1 MSVYT
6 DAASRFGKKGSGTDD
21 RQLFLT
27 EFGGMVINTY
37 DELMDYMDLRWVKNI
52 TQGKADTFPII
63 GRKRDAAEHEA
74 GEQILGG
81 SIQSDEIA
89 ITLDKMIYDAVFVAE
104 IDELISHFD
113 VRGPYARQLGQSLAS
128 LNARRV
134 AIMHILAS
142 RTYYVGNTPTNV
154 PQGQPAPGY
163 AYAPN
168 MKTSSTDLE
177 TALWSAKQYLLEN
190 EISGEKP
197 ACKLPHQQVLLLARY
212 FGLLAADSAGGN
224 PAAGSGN
231 RVTGELGPVVGF
243 RVEGT
248 NHLPTTNITTG
259 LTKYQGNFTTTVGHV
274 STKMA
279 VGTLERKSMTMV
291 MKEQP
296 ERLGTLLIAHQF
308 NGHGVLR
315 PEASYELAT
324 TVRS

>member
-6 DAASRFGKKGSGTDD
+6 DAASRFGKKASGTDD

-27 EFGGMVINTY
+27 EFGGLVLNTY
-37 DELMDYMDLRWVKNI
+37 DEVMDYMDLRWVKNI

-81 SIQSDEIA
+81 SILSDEIA

-104 IDELISHFD
+104 IDELISHFE
-113 VRGPYARQLGQSLAS
+113 VRGPYAKQLGQSLGS

-142 RTYYVGNTPTNV
+142 RTYYVGNTPTGV

-163 AYAPN
+163 AYAAN

-197 ACKLPHQQVLLLARY
+197 VCKLPHQQVLLLARY

-224 PAAGSGN
+224 PKAGSGN

-243 RVEGT
+243 SVEGT
-248 NHLPTTNITTG
+248 NHLPSTNITTG
-259 LTKYQGNFTTTVGHV
+259 LAKYRGNFTTTVGHV

-279 VGTLERKSMTMV
+279 VGTLERKAMTMV

-296 ERLGTLLIAHQF
+296 ERLGTLMIAHQF

-315 PEASYELAT
+315 PEASFELAT
-324 TVRS
+324 AIRS